1 MNAGE
6 KMVSKVLI
14 VDDEKGMREFLTI
27 LLEKEGHETFE
38 ASSGQ
43 EAIDRLREI
52 DFDLIITDIKMA
64 HVDGLQ
70 VLEAVH
76 ELCPHT
82 PVIMIT
88 AFASTETAVEAM
100 KKGAYDYIIKPF
112 KIDEMKLIINNALKK
127 RHLERENQY
136 LKRKLAEKDQPP
148 LLIGRGPQMTK
159 LFDLIQKVT
168 DEKSTVLITG
178 ESGTGKE
185 LVARAIHMQS
195 SRCHKPFLTV
205 NCGALPEQLLE
216 SELFG
221 HQKGAFTGAISNKI
235 GLLEAAHGGT
245 FFFDE
250 IGEMPPA
257 LQVKLLRV
265 LQEKEFKRIG
275 GTQNIKV
282 DIRILAATNRNLKQA
297 VIEGH
302 FREDL
307 FYRLNVILIEVPPLR
322 KRREDIPLLVDHFIQ
337 KYSQER
343 QRHPKRISPQV
354 MELFDSYPW
363 PGNVRELEN
372 VIERAMILESGDT
385 ITPAS
390 LPEHIREGTPLEV
403 RKRGDFPQTGID
415 LKKVLDDLERDFLL
429 KALAKEQGRIKR
441 AARLLNLSFR
451 SMRYLIKKHD
461 IRNIKPE

>member
-6 KMVSKVLI
+6 KPVSKVLI

-27 LLEKEGHETFE
+27 LLEKEGHETVE
-38 ASSGQ
+38 ASSGR

-52 DFDLIITDIKMA
+52 DFDLVITDIKMA

-112 KIDEMKLIINNALKK
+112 KIDEMKLIIKNALKK

-159 LFDLIQKVT
+159 LFELIQKVT

-195 SRCHKPFLTV
+195 SRCYKPFLTV

-221 HQKGAFTGAISNKI
+221 HQKGAFTGAISTKI

-250 IGEMPPA
+250 IGEMPLA

-297 VIEGH
+297 VEEGH

-343 QRHPKRISPQV
+343 QRQPKRISPQV
-354 MELFDSYPW
+354 MELFDSYSW

-372 VIERAMILESGDT
+372 MIERAMILESGDT

-390 LPEHIREGTPLEV
+390 LPEHIRERTPLEV

-415 LKKVLDDLERDFLL
+415 LKKVLDDIERDFLL

-461 IRNIKPE
+461 IRTIKPE